1 MQPHIEEA
9 WRSLRLADR
18 DITAFD
24 ILKEQPAAHVSI
36 VNFHAQQAVE
46 KALKA
51 VLYAFKIEFDRTHDL
66 VKLGVLLDE
75 HNLTLPVSQDQLRLL
90 NPFAVTFRYD
100 DMEIEAIAQGSV
112 DFVVAEVRG
121 WAEAQVTSATDNGNE
136 ATNEA
141 PSLMDSF

>member
-1 MQPHIEEA
+1 MKPHIEEA

-24 ILKEQPAAHVSI
+24 ILKQEPAAHVSI

-51 VLYAFKIEFDRTHDL
+51 VLYARQIEFERVHDL
-66 VKLGVLLDE
+66 VKLASLLSGQG
-75 HNLTLPVSQDQLRLL
+75 LALPVSTDQLRLL

-100 DMEIEAIAQGSV
+100 DMEIEGVMQEELDSQ
-112 DFVVAEVRG
+112 VAEVRR
-121 WAEAQVTSATDNGNE
+121 WAEAQLRSATE
-136 ATNEA
+136 AESGHGEEQDRPA
-141 PSLMDSF
+141 DH